1 MSDNTT
7 PTAFAATAGI
17 SVPYASQL
25 LSGARVPS
33 RPLAISIFQ
42 RTGRKFG
49 PIAQLSDE
57 DIATLARIDGLA
69 A

>member
-1 MSDNTT
+1 MTDAAT
-7 PTAFAATAGI
+7 PTAFAAQAGI

-33 RPLAISIFQ
+33 RSLAIAIFQ
-42 RTGRKFG
+42 KTGRKFG
-49 PIAQLSDE
+49 PVSDLTDD
-57 DIATLARIDGLA
+57 DIATLARIEGLA